1 MELQNHE
8 IILLNT
14 ISKGPDKRYGCYFGL
29 NLDILLFRFDSVNYL
44 FIKFGNNKQTTI
56 NRFCVELE
64 RMVRINNLDEL
75 RGFLFIYAFQN
86 IFSFDI
92 LRNSINFAIK
102 SFQLRGRIPYG
113 NFYKNI
119 ESEKDIHIL
128 YRNKNS
134 VSKDHIKTIKKVLYY
149 YQGYDGISYEIK

>member
-14 ISKGPDKRYGCYFGL
+14 ISRGPDKKYGYFHGL
-29 NLDILLFRFDSVNYL
+29 NLDILITRFNSVNYL

-56 NRFCVELE
+56 NKFCVELE
-64 RMVRINNLDEL
+64 RLVRINNMDEL
-75 RGFLFIYAFQN
+75 RGFLFIYAFEN
-86 IFSFDI
+86 IFNFDI
-92 LRNSINFAIK
+92 LINSINFAIISFK
-102 SFQLRGRIPYG
+102 SRGQIPYG

-128 YRNKNS
+128 YRNKN
-134 VSKDHIKTIKKVLYY
+134 HISEDYIETIKKVLDY
-149 YQGYDGISYEIK
+149 YQGYGIK